1 MKIYLLL
8 IFTISFNI
16 AFSQNYIDF
25 QKNITR
31 AEIAILDS
39 NYNEA
44 SNIYYDLFQN
54 YDFVFLGNCV
64 SACQSSIALNNDS
77 LAFYFAERAVKQGL
91 KMNQIE
97 TEKTLKLLKTKP
109 QWNTFSANYDSLR
122 AIYTKSVNWEL
133 RKKINEL
140 YDRDQLWRDRH
151 ELQWWNF
158 LWKPLIKRRWYKELE
173 QIVEIEL
180 VPLIN
185 QYGYPGEKLIGVDEK
200 YMHHKSKNDSYNSS
214 KIVIIL
220 IHYYSKNR
228 SLDDTFLLEEIKK
241 GNLHAKQFADF
252 HDFRASYSAKDS
264 PAKNEYYCQWCYN
277 LKFSKTEIEEI
288 NKRRAE
294 IGLGTYEQ
302 RIRELHN
309 LYKYGRQV
317 YKNDPNPFVRISY

>member
-1 MKIYLLL
+1 MKKAITIL
-8 IFTISFNI
+8 FTIVFNFI
-16 AFSQNYIDF
+16 FSQNYIDF

-39 NYNEA
+39 NYTEA
-44 SNIYYDLFQN
+44 TNIYYDLFQN

-64 SACQSSIALNNDS
+64 SACQSAIAINNDT
-77 LAFYFAERAVKQGL
+77 LAFYFATRAIKHGL

-97 TEKTLKLLKTKP
+97 TEKTLKLLQTKA

-173 QIVEIEL
+173 QIVEMEL
-180 VPLIN
+180 VPLIK

-228 SLDDTFLLEEIKK
+228 NLDDTFLIDEIKK
-241 GNLHAKQFADF
+241 GNLNAKQFADF
-252 HDFRASYSAKDS
+252 HDFRARTSG
-264 PAKNEYYCQWCYN
+264 KNDYYCQWYWN
-277 LKFSKTEIEEI
+277 LKFMMSLNKNITEEDV

-294 IGLGTYEQ
+294 IGLGPHEL
-302 RIRELHN
+302 RLRELKHFIE
-309 LYKYGRQV
+309 GRKQRNNP
-317 YKNDPNPFVRISY
+317 KPFVEIIY

>member
-1 MKIYLLL
+1 MKHLLYIL
-8 IFTISFNI
+8 FIGISTI
-16 AFSQNYIDF
+16 ALSQNYIDF

-39 NYNEA
+39 NYTEA

-64 SACQSSIALNNDS
+64 SACQSAIAINNDT
-77 LAFYFAERAVKQGL
+77 LAFYFANRAIKHGL

-97 TEKTLKLLKTKP
+97 TEKTLKLLQTKP
-109 QWNTFSANYDSLR
+109 QWKAFSAHYDSLR
-122 AIYTKSVNWEL
+122 AIYTKSVNWGL

-140 YDRDQLWRDRH
+140 HDRDQLWRDRH
-151 ELQWWNF
+151 ELQWWNL

-173 QIVEIEL
+173 KIVEIEL

-185 QYGYPGEKLIGVDEK
+185 QYGYPGEKLIGIDEK
-200 YMHHKSKNDSYNSS
+200 YMHHKFREEHYNSFM
-214 KIVIIL
+214 VRLIL

-228 SLDDTFLLEEIKK
+228 SLEDAFLIDEIKK
-241 GNLHAKQFADF
+241 GNLNAKQFADF
-252 HDFRASYSAKDS
+252 HDFRASYFPEGS
-264 PAKNEYYCQWCYN
+264 NEYYAQWCYN

-294 IGLGTYEQ
+294 IGLGTHEQ
-302 RIRELHN
+302 CLRELKHFIESRKQRN
-309 LYKYGRQV
+309 NPK
-317 YKNDPNPFVRISY
+317 PFVEISY

>member
-1 MKIYLLL
+1 MKYLLFL
-8 IFTISFNI
+8 YFFVMSSF

-64 SACQSSIALNNDS
+64 SACQSAIASNNDT
-77 LAFYFAERAVKQGL
+77 LAFYFAERAIKHGL

-97 TEKTLKLLKTKP
+97 TDKTLKLLITKP
-109 QWNTFSANYDSLR
+109 QWKAFSAHYDSLR

-140 YDRDQLWRDRH
+140 HDRDQLWRDRH
-151 ELQWWNF
+151 ELQWWNL

-173 QIVEIEL
+173 KIVEIEL

-185 QYGYPGEKLIGVDEK
+185 QYGYPGEKLIGIDEK
-200 YMHHKSKNDSYNSS
+200 YMHHKFREEHYISFMVSL
-214 KIVIIL
+214 IL

-228 SLDDTFLLEEIKK
+228 SLDDTFLIEEIKK
-241 GNLHAKQFADF
+241 GNLNAKQFADF
-252 HDFRASYSAKDS
+252 HDFRARTSG
-264 PAKNEYYCQWCYN
+264 KNDYYCQWYWN
-277 LKFSKTEIEEI
+277 LKFLMQINKNVTEEDV

-294 IGLGTYEQ
+294 IGLGTHEQ
-302 RIRELHN
+302 RMREQKN
-309 LYKYGRQV
+309 FINSRGKIYN
-317 YKNDPNPFVRISY
+317 NDPKPYVKIIY

>member
-1 MKIYLLL
+1 MKKAITIL
-8 IFTISFNI
+8 FTIVFNFI
-16 AFSQNYIDF
+16 FSQNYIDF

-39 NYNEA
+39 NYTEA
-44 SNIYYDLFQN
+44 TNIYYDLFQN

-64 SACQSSIALNNDS
+64 SACQSAIAINNDT
-77 LAFYFAERAVKQGL
+77 LAFYFATRAIKHGL

-97 TEKTLKLLKTKP
+97 TEKTLKLLQTKA

-173 QIVEIEL
+173 QIVEMEL
-180 VPLIN
+180 VPLIK

-228 SLDDTFLLEEIKK
+228 NLDDTFLIDEIKK
-241 GNLHAKQFADF
+241 GNLNAKQFADF
-252 HDFRASYSAKDS
+252 HDFRASYFSEGS
-264 PAKNEYYCQWCYN
+264 NEFYAQWCYN

-294 IGLGTYEQ
+294 IGLGTHEL
-302 RIRELHN
+302 RLRELKHFIE
-309 LYKYGRQV
+309 GRKQRNNP
-317 YKNDPNPFVRISY
+317 KPFVRISY

>member
-1 MKIYLLL
+1 MKTSIIVL
-8 IFTISFNI
+8 FTIVFNFI
-16 AFSQNYIDF
+16 FSQNYIDF

-64 SACQSSIALNNDS
+64 SACQSAIAINNDT
-77 LAFYFAERAVKQGL
+77 LAFYFANRALKHGL

-140 YDRDQLWRDRH
+140 HDRDQLWRDRH
-151 ELQWWNF
+151 ELQWWNL
-158 LWKPLIKRRWYKELE
+158 LWKPLIKHRWYKELE
-173 QIVEIEL
+173 KIVEIEL

-185 QYGYPGEKLIGVDEK
+185 HNGYPGEKLIGVDEK
-200 YMHHKSKNDSYNSS
+200 FMHHKLSEEPNKSFMV
-214 KIVIIL
+214 KLIL

-228 SLDDTFLLEEIKK
+228 SLDDTFLIDEIKN
-241 GNLHAKQFADF
+241 GNLNAKQFADF
-252 HDFRASYSAKDS
+252 HDFRASTSGNND
-264 PAKNEYYCQWCYN
+264 YYCQWYWN
-277 LKFSKTEIEEI
+277 LKFMMSLNKNITEEDV

-294 IGLGTYEQ
+294 IGLGPHEL
-302 RIRELHN
+302 RLRELKHFIESRKQRN
-309 LYKYGRQV
+309 KP
-317 YKNDPNPFVRISY
+317 KPFVEINY

>member
-1 MKIYLLL
+1 MRYLY
-8 IFTISFNI
+8 FTTFVFLFFTGSY
-16 AFSQNYIDF
+16 SQNYIDF

-44 SNIYYDLFQN
+44 SRIYYDLFQN

-64 SACQSSIALNNDS
+64 SACQSAIAINNDT
-77 LAFYFAERAVKQGL
+77 LAFYFAKRAIKHGL

-97 TEKTLKLLKTKP
+97 IEKTLKLLQTKP
-109 QWNTFSANYDSLR
+109 QWNSFSANYDSLR

-151 ELQWWNF
+151 ELQWWNL

-173 QIVEIEL
+173 KIVEIEL

-185 QYGYPGEKLIGVDEK
+185 QYGYPGEKLIGIDEK
-200 YMHHKSKNDSYNSS
+200 YMHNKFRKEHNISFMVSL
-214 KIVIIL
+214 IL

-228 SLDDTFLLEEIKK
+228 SLDDAFLIEEIKK
-241 GNLHAKQFADF
+241 GNLNAKQFADF
-252 HDFRASYSAKDS
+252 HDFKAQND
-264 PAKNEYYCQWCYN
+264 YYCQWSWN
-277 LKFSKTEIEEI
+277 LKFLMQINKNVTEEDV

-294 IGLGTYEQ
+294 IGLGTHEL
-302 RIRELHN
+302 RLRELEHFIESRKQRN
-309 LYKYGRQV
+309 NPK
-317 YKNDPNPFVRISY
+317 PFVDIIY

>member
-1 MKIYLLL
+1 MKYLLVA
-8 IFTISFNI
+8 IFFFSFVQISY
-16 AFSQNYIDF
+16 SQNYIDF

-64 SACQSSIALNNDS
+64 SACQSAIAINNDT
-77 LAFYFAERAVKQGL
+77 LAFYFAERAIKHGL

-97 TEKTLKLLKTKP
+97 TEKTLKLLQTKP

-122 AIYTKSVNWEL
+122 AIYIKSVNWEL

-140 YDRDQLWRDRH
+140 HDRDQLWRDRH
-151 ELQWWNF
+151 ELQWWNL
-158 LWKPLIKRRWYKELE
+158 LWNPIIKHFWYKDLE
-173 QIVEIEL
+173 KIVEMEL

-185 QYGYPGEKLIGVDEK
+185 EYGYPGEKLIGIDEK
-200 YMHHKSKNDSYNSS
+200 YMHHKFREEPYNSFM
-214 KIVIIL
+214 VRLIL

-228 SLDDTFLLEEIKK
+228 SLDDTFLIDEIKK
-241 GNLHAKQFADF
+241 GNLNAKQFADF
-252 HDFRASYSAKDS
+252 HDFRASYFSEGS
-264 PAKNEYYCQWCYN
+264 NEFYAQWCYN

-294 IGLGTYEQ
+294 IGLGTHEQ
-302 RIRELHN
+302 RLRELKN
-309 LYKYGRQV
+309 FINSRGKIYN
-317 YKNDPNPFVRISY
+317 NDPKPYVKIF